1 MKMPSAIY
9 VLNPPMIYVIIV
21 INVETK
27 DYNLLNLLE
36 EKFVKEGG
44 VKMKERVGNRF
55 SQEKMT
61 ESYKDE

>member
-36 EKFVKEGG
+36 EKFVKE
-44 VKMKERVGNRF
+44 MLRYEI
-55 SQEKMT
+55 
-61 ESYKDE
+61 